1 MANWFIIMVNLLF
14 KDVEFA
20 IYFND
25 IMTSSFSIN
34 KGVRQGYPFT
44 HTYFLMWVST
54 SWLNKQY
61 TMGRYKK

>member
-1 MANWFIIMVNLLF
+1 MANWFIIVVSLFF

-34 KGVRQGYPFT
+34 KGVRQGCSLT
-44 HTYFLMWVST
+44 HTYF
-54 SWLNKQY
+54 
-61 TMGRYKK
+61 